1 MESRLLRCTECNEII
16 NMTEHDFSV
25 EYHYDKEKDCFA
37 ELAKNDREPFIT
49 KHKSHKIEELKVN
62 RASWISD
69 RSSSEPLKTSYFET
83 TNGREDFVIKRW
95 RDRIESPLRYEIVK
109 GYIEVTDKLVV
120 HGESIRKQIQAEIN
134 PPISRNKITCLIQV
148 VERVV
153 SQLDPKGL
161 LKDSLELDNPLV
173 LHCKLKNSTIK
184 SIVELSKDIF
194 KGEEFKK
201 IRDFIYEN
209 SDYDGVMAP
218 LVKRQFTI
226 KPFPQIGKR
235 SKQED
240 IIPTEIGQRD
250 ILTL

>member
-16 NMTEHDFSV
+16 NMTEHDFSA
-25 EYHYDKEKDCFA
+25 EYHYDKEKDCFI
-37 ELAKNDREPFIT
+37 ELVRNDREPFIT
-49 KHKSHKIEELKVN
+49 KHKSHKVEELKVN
-62 RASWISD
+62 RDSYISD
-69 RSSSEPLKTSYFET
+69 RFYSEPLKTSYFET

-95 RDRIESPLRYEIVK
+95 RDKIESPLRYEIVK
-109 GYIEVTDKLVV
+109 GYIEVTNKSAV
-120 HGESIRKQIQAEIN
+120 HGENIIKQIQAEIN
-134 PPISRNKITCLIQV
+134 PPISHNKITRLIQV

-161 LKDSLELDNPLV
+161 LKDSLEFDNPLV
-173 LHCKLKNSTIK
+173 LHCKLKNSAIK

-218 LVKRQFTI
+218 LVKREFTI

-235 SKQED
+235 SKEED